1 MLGMCWAL
9 RKQESSWSNIS
20 YRERGWLDVLD
31 TLLCYKVLLKSR
43 KALKSFSILDT
54 AIPHQ
59 AFFQAW
65 FILGLGI
72 SQSQEGHTKLFI
84 PCWIHFTTSTR
95 LQPPAMGHPCP
106 HSPTSREHRLTGLL
120 PFHLIH
126 TQLLSFW
133 RPLASTAVRNSPGK
147 CVLKHPKHSLNLS
160 QSCTKHNP
168 LSPPPFLGCSDPNQ
182 HLAREKQERKSSSGV
197 ERGRDRAQKARQTDK
212 GKASDWHSRSASE
225 HSNSSCPRAHWEM
238 GYPGQQQQLR
248 DACAFLTQM
257 LPGKGSRDS
266 NRLPPRELLLLLV
279 AVGLFAG
286 NCISPRAPADT
297 AVGEQLL
304 CIHRHRT
311 KWAKLL
317 QWRPR
322 LCFGKQKNKPPWSGI
337 TSKLI
342 KLHPQQG
349 LLLQFQQEEMKNH
362 SLQPA

>member
-126 TQLLSFW
+126 TQL
-133 RPLASTAVRNSPGK
+133 A
-147 CVLKHPKHSLNLS
+147 
-160 QSCTKHNP
+160 
-168 LSPPPFLGCSDPNQ
+168 
-182 HLAREKQERKSSSGV
+182 
-197 ERGRDRAQKARQTDK
+197 
-212 GKASDWHSRSASE
+212 
-225 HSNSSCPRAHWEM
+225 
-238 GYPGQQQQLR
+238 
-248 DACAFLTQM
+248 
-257 LPGKGSRDS
+257 
-266 NRLPPRELLLLLV
+266 ELLETFGFHSSQELSRKMCLEAPKALLEPLTV
-279 AVGLFAG
+279 QHETQ
-286 NCISPRAPADT
+286 SPLT
-297 AVGEQLL
+297 SS
-304 CIHRHRT
+304 
-311 KWAKLL
+311 
-317 QWRPR
+317 
-322 LCFGKQKNKPPWSGI
+322 FSGM
-337 TSKLI
+337 
-342 KLHPQQG
+342 Q
-349 LLLQFQQEEMKNH
+349 
-362 SLQPA
+362 